1 MERLTLLMWRKPSLE
16 KKHNATDVA
25 SEMLNIIEITREC
38 IPEFSTFYI
47 PASKKN
53 GVKEAVLSKEC
64 IESLLHKS
72 EHNTVLIDKT
82 GYTLSLFT
90 SLDSLC
96 SCSFLLHIGSGHT
109 RLTDSV
115 LIKFPL
121 CWNWQN
127 SDVITRIEKLFME
140 LVKLFCPYWGCV
152 ANLGL
157 TNEKKYVVDE
167 IPTTLHWLNFFSES
181 ALKKIGPKKLQAI
194 HSIPNC
200 RIIDSNI
207 IKTSSYPT
215 TTVEENA
222 SHNLAR
228 LNSILLR

>member
-1 MERLTLLMWRKPSLE
+1 MAHFLCHLGCSHFGALLL
-16 KKHNATDVA
+16 D
-25 SEMLNIIEITREC
+25 
-38 IPEFSTFYI
+38 FY
-47 PASKKN
+47 
-53 GVKEAVLSKEC
+53 
-64 IESLLHKS
+64 
-72 EHNTVLIDKT
+72 
-82 GYTLSLFT
+82 FT
-90 SLDSLC
+90 E
-96 SCSFLLHIGSGHT
+96 
-109 RLTDSV
+109 
-115 LIKFPL
+115 
-121 CWNWQN
+121 N
-127 SDVITRIEKLFME
+127 S
-140 LVKLFCPYWGCV
+140 PYWGCV

-167 IPTTLHWLNFFSES
+167 MPTTLHWLNFFSES